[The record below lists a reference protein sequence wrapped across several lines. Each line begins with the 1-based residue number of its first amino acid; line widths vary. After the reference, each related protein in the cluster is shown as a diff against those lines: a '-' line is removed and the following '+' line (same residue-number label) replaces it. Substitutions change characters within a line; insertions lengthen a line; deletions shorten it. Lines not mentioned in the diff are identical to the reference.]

1 MKIQNMM
8 SLLPLLLIGSCGNQ
22 SPFDEYYKDA
32 PAFVR
37 TENISNDIN
46 LTSKILS
53 LSDKYGTIGGSI
65 HITINQTDV
74 LTTTHLTDVP
84 QNVIVGKRRLSG
96 LSCSQIASTLI
107 PFDILS
113 NTTEF
118 KDFNSIENGSREALV
133 AELNIADPRNG
144 ESVNLV
150 GKSYIIE
157 AYVENL
163 NDASSGIISLLPIA
177 CGNIQVKVK

>member
-1 MKIQNMM
+1 MKIQNTM

-53 LSDKYGTIGGSI
+53 LSDKYGSIGGSI
-65 HITINQTDV
+65 EIAINQTDV
-74 LTTTHLTDVP
+74 LTITHLTEVP
-84 QNVIVGKRRLSG
+84 QNVIVGKRRLSDF
-96 LSCSQIASTLI
+96 SCIQIASTLI

-113 NTTEF
+113 YTTEF
-118 KDFNSIENGSREALV
+118 KDFNSTENGSREALV

-157 AYVENL
+157 AYIENL
-163 NDASSGIISLLPIA
+163 NAASSGMISLLPIA
-177 CGNIQVKVK
+177 CGKIQAKVK

>member
-8 SLLPLLLIGSCGNQ
+8 SLLPLLFIGSCGDQ

-32 PAFVR
+32 PALVR
-37 TENISNDIN
+37 TESVSNDIN
-46 LTSKILS
+46 LKSKLIS
-53 LSDKYGTIGGSI
+53 LSDKYGSIGGSI
-65 HITINQTDV
+65 NITINQTDV
-74 LTTTHLTDVP
+74 LTTTQLNDVP
-84 QNVIVGKRRLSG
+84 QNVMIGKRRLSG
-96 LSCSQIASTLI
+96 LSCIQIASTLL
-107 PFDILS
+107 PFDILT

-118 KDFNSIENGSREALV
+118 KDFNSTENGSREALIT
-133 AELNIADPRNG
+133 ELNIVDPRNG

-163 NDASSGIISLLPIA
+163 NASSPGIISLLPIA
-177 CGNIQVKVK
+177 CGMILAKDK